1 MFFGYM
7 GFDDAFAVAKSNML
21 IEMEDGGSWK

>member
-1 MFFGYM
+1 M

>member
-1 MFFGYM
+1 M
-7 GFDDAFAVAKSNML
+7 GFDDSFAVAKSNML